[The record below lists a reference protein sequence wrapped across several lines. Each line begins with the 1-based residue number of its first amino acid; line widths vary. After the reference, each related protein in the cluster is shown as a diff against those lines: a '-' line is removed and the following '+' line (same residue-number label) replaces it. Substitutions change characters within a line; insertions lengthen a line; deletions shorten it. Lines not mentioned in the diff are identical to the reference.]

1 MKTLIQIPEKMDAL
15 VLHAINNL
23 NFEQVDVPE
32 LTAGSVLVKIKACG
46 ICSSDVERV
55 FINGTYHFPTI
66 IGHEFSGQI
75 VAIGDDVDEALLGR
89 KTCVFPLLPCKSC
102 KACDMQEWAQC
113 SGYSYFGSRCDGGF
127 AQYLVVPTWNLVL
140 FDDSIDYKTAA
151 LCEPSAVSIHAVNIG
166 KIQSSDTVAVIGTG
180 TIGLLIALFA
190 KKQAKTVVVCG
201 RNDVKLEFAK
211 SLGLETVKIGDG
223 NIADEIQKVTGSIGA
238 DVTFEV
244 VGSNAA
250 IQTCIEATAA
260 LGRVV
265 LVGNPKSDLQLPQNV
280 YWSILRKQITV
291 AGSWNSNYNDKIND
305 WKTNLELFKDVDVP
319 FGKMVTHTYAMNEAD
334 KAFAMLTDKNEFSI
348 KAMFC
353 MD

>member
-1 MKTLIQIPEKMDAL
+1 MKSLIQIPEKMDAL

-23 NFEQVDVPE
+23 SYEKVDVPE
-32 LTAGSVLVKIKACG
+32 LTEGCVLVQIKACG

-55 FINGTYHFPTI
+55 FVNGTYHFPTI

-75 VAIGDDVDEALLGR
+75 VAVGDGVDEALLGR
-89 KTCVFPLLPCKSC
+89 KTCVFPLLPCKTC
-102 KACDMQEWAQC
+102 KACQMQEWAQC

-127 AQYLVVPTWNLVL
+127 SQYLVVPTWNLVL
-140 FDDSIDYKTAA
+140 FDDSIEYKTAA

-166 KIQSSDTVAVIGTG
+166 KIKSSDTVAVIGTG

-201 RNDVKLEFAK
+201 RNDVKLDFAK
-211 SLGLETVKIGDG
+211 SLGLETVKIGEG
-223 NIADEIQKVTGSIGA
+223 NIADEIEKVTGSKGA

-250 IQTCIEATAA
+250 IQTSIEATGA
-260 LGRVV
+260 LGTVV
-265 LVGNPKSDLQLPQNV
+265 LVGNPKSDLELPQNV

-305 WKTNLELFKDVDVP
+305 WKATLELFKDVDVP
-319 FGKMVTHTYAMNEAD
+319 FGKMVTHVYSMSEAD
-334 KAFAMLTDKNEFSI
+334 EAFAMLTNKDEFSI
-348 KAMFC
+348 KAMFS
-353 MD
+353 ME